1 MELSVQNHIL
11 HKQPLNRIAFN
22 PIHKV
27 VAAIVDASDT
37 ICFYHYQQASGS
49 FIEIFQS
56 SSRPSG
62 KKSSLAWSP
71 SGHLLALGSTS
82 L

>member
-1 MELSVQNHIL
+1 MELSVQNQVL
-11 HKQPLNRIAFN
+11 HRQPLNRIAFN
-22 PIHKV
+22 PIHNV
-27 VAAIVDASDT
+27 VAAIADASDT
-37 ICFYHYQQASGS
+37 VCFYHYQQALNS
-49 FIEIFQS
+49 FIEIFKN

-71 SGHLLALGSTS
+71 SGQLLALGSTS